1 MDIDEYRY
9 ILRDI
14 DRYWKITKQI
24 QMKPEIKYFQNFVID
39 LYLFTPVVRLA
50 IFI

>member
-14 DRYWKITKQI
+14 DLYLKITKQI
-24 QMKPEIKYFQNFVID
+24 QMKPEIKCFQNFVID
-39 LYLFTPVVRLA
+39 LYFFTPVVRHA